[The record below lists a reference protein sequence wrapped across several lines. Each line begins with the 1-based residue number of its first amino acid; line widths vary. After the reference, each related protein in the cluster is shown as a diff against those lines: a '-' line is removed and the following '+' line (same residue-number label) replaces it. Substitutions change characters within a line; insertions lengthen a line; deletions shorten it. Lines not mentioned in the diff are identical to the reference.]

1 MGYEIEFKLINI
13 KNMNKI
19 QHVEE
24 VDESLFGEL
33 IKVTHISDIS
43 NEYYESIM
51 QSVSFSI
58 ACDAKYIGCTNRIGH
73 FEFEII
79 KESIKYVVVFQHDTY
94 ENNFQ
99 LTVKIGYK
107 NLNDKEKMKGKYD
120 EFLEKLKL
128 HIKNNIIKDWE
139 KCIWISDTQSL
150 WLAEEVYT
158 EIYRAENELRAF
170 VSKVMIDSFGAEWYD
185 RPEFTKMK
193 ASIELNANDIKKN
206 VPSFANIDI
215 SLYTITLEGLMTT
228 IKSDIYTEKMEGD
241 ENTQREIKEKIFSTT
256 QLDKMQS
263 TLDFLKSKYK
273 KQFNIWNKF
282 FEHFID
288 EPSDF
293 QNILNKFITN
303 RNHVAH
309 NKLLDLFTK
318 NKMLD
323 ETKKFREYIRN
334 AIENFDKEKISM
346 EVEETLQAIDEQK
359 EAAKDEE
366 RMNLEIIESESGVE
380 IKNKDEI
387 LKVFQKIIS
396 SDLEIVCL
404 QPYSVEKM
412 KLQDI
417 NKEQLLMKISFE
429 QKILL
434 EIFGYVIIDDSEGAS
449 SILKLVAK
457 GINNKDIGEASIEY
471 INGEAEYNVEQGCY
485 MPVTKEELNIEGVQS
500 IIRSIEEYLVDCKW

>member
-58 ACDAKYIGCTNRIGH
+58 ACEAKYIGCTNRIGH

-107 NLNDKEKMKGKYD
+107 NLNDKEKMKEKYD

-185 RPEFTKMK
+185 RPEFIKMK

-215 SLYTITLEGLMTT
+215 SL
-228 IKSDIYTEKMEGD
+228 
-241 ENTQREIKEKIFSTT
+241 
-256 QLDKMQS
+256 
-263 TLDFLKSKYK
+263 
-273 KQFNIWNKF
+273 
-282 FEHFID
+282 
-288 EPSDF
+288 
-293 QNILNKFITN
+293 
-303 RNHVAH
+303 
-309 NKLLDLFTK
+309 
-318 NKMLD
+318 
-323 ETKKFREYIRN
+323 
-334 AIENFDKEKISM
+334 
-346 EVEETLQAIDEQK
+346 
-359 EAAKDEE
+359 
-366 RMNLEIIESESGVE
+366 
-380 IKNKDEI
+380 
-387 LKVFQKIIS
+387 
-396 SDLEIVCL
+396 
-404 QPYSVEKM
+404 
-412 KLQDI
+412 
-417 NKEQLLMKISFE
+417 
-429 QKILL
+429 
-434 EIFGYVIIDDSEGAS
+434 
-449 SILKLVAK
+449 
-457 GINNKDIGEASIEY
+457 
-471 INGEAEYNVEQGCY
+471 
-485 MPVTKEELNIEGVQS
+485 
-500 IIRSIEEYLVDCKW
+500 